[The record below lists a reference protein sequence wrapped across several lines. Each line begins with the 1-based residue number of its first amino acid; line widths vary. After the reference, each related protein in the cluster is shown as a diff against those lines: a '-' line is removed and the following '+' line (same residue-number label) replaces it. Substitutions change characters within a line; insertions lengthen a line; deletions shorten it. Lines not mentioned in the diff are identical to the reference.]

1 MTKRRKLNVLIVDAG
16 PDKPARFYRLIIGG
30 RQTEEV
36 REDLLVPDGD
46 KLKTLHRHDIPTG
59 EAA

>member
-1 MTKRRKLNVLIVDAG
+1 MAKRHKTNVFTVDAG
-16 PDKPARFYRLIIGG
+16 PDRPARFYRLIVGG
-30 RQTEEV
+30 RAAEEV

-46 KLKTLHRHDIPTG
+46 KLKTLHRHEVTG